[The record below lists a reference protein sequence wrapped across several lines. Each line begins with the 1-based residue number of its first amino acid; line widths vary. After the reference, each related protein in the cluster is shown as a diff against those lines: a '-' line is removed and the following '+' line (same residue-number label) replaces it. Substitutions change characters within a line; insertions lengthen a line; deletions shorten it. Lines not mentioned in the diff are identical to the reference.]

1 MCHRDHAE
9 GRYSHDDDD
18 VRPQND
24 ETSANRAA
32 GLKALAQSLGAF
44 VGPEAAAGPVWVP
57 GVAELAIIIPT
68 LNEAGNIDPLL
79 ARLDRVLAGIA
90 WEVVFV
96 DDDSTDR
103 TREAIRA
110 VERRDPRVR
119 AMHRIG
125 RRGLASACI
134 EGALTTSAPY
144 VAVMDADMQ
153 HDEGLLPEMLRVLTS
168 ESLDIVV
175 GSRYVE
181 GGGFGDLSRSRVW
194 ISSLATRIS
203 RRILKADVA
212 DPMSGF
218 FMMRREAF
226 DAAVRNLSG
235 MGFKILMDLFASSP
249 QPLKFRELAYEF
261 RARAYGDSKLDTL
274 AVWEYVMLVGDKLVG
289 HIIPVRF
296 LSFAL
301 VGALGLVVHLSVLG
315 VALRLVGFTF
325 EISQAAATLTAM
337 VCNFALNNVLTYRDL
352 RLRGWD
358 FVRGLV
364 SFFLVCA
371 AGAVANVGVGTV
383 LFDNLALPWWLAGVA
398 GAVVG
403 AVWNYAVS
411 GVFTWRKRAARTT

>member
-1 MCHRDHAE
+1 MAM
-9 GRYSHDDDD
+9 
-18 VRPQND
+18 
-24 ETSANRAA
+24 
-32 GLKALAQSLGAF
+32 AQSQIARAT
-44 VGPEAAAGPVWVP
+44 PEAAARPVRVP

-96 DDDSTDR
+96 DDDSTDATR
-103 TREAIRA
+103 VAIREA
-110 VERRDPRVR
+110 ERRDPRVR
-119 AMHRIG
+119 ALHRIG

-134 EGALTTSAPY
+134 EGALATSAPY
-144 VAVMDADMQ
+144 VAVMDADLQ
-153 HDEGLLPEMLRVLTS
+153 HDEGLLPDMFRVLTS
-168 ESLDIVV
+168 EPLDLVV
-175 GSRYVE
+175 GSRYIA
-181 GGGFGDLSRSRVW
+181 GGGFGDLSRGRVR
-194 ISSLATRIS
+194 ISGLATRIS

-218 FMMRREAF
+218 FMIRREAF

-249 QPLKFRELAYEF
+249 RPLRFRELAYEF
-261 RARAYGDSKLDTL
+261 RARSHGDSKLDSL

-289 HIIPVRF
+289 HVIPVRF

-301 VGALGLVVHLSVLG
+301 VGALGLVIHLTVLG
-315 VALRLVGFTF
+315 VTLRLIGLTF
-325 EISQAAATLTAM
+325 ELSQAAATLTAM
-337 VCNFALNNVLTYRDL
+337 VCNFTLNNVLTYRDL
-352 RLRGWD
+352 RLRGWG
-358 FVRGLV
+358 FVRGFV
-364 SFFLVCA
+364 SFLLVCA

-383 LFDNLALPWWLAGVA
+383 LFDNLALPWWVAGVA

-411 GVFTWRKRAARTT
+411 GVFTWRKRAARVT